1 MLAAD
6 SIGSTTNIIVIGFEI
21 IPVLFAVQT
30 GNGIEK
36 YVVMDM
42 VMVKMGGYHNLV
54 FALQELLGK
63 FHTYGMSLFRGHF
76 TGGIGMYQVIPQ
88 YTAPL

>member
-1 MLAAD
+1 M
-6 SIGSTTNIIVIGFEI
+6 
-21 IPVLFAVQT
+21 
-30 GNGIEK
+30 
-36 YVVMDM
+36 VMDM
-42 VMVKMGGYHNLV
+42 VMVKMGGYHNLI

-76 TGGIGMYQVIPQ
+76 TRGIGMYQVIPQ